1 MAMTDFSIIKKSLT
15 SRMFSTII
23 TALTVAIA
31 VGLMLVLLSMRD
43 AGRQAFARG
52 SGTMHLLVTSDNS
65 PLASVLNGV
74 FYANPPSKAL
84 TWARYQQ
91 IKDDPRVA
99 WAVPNAQGD
108 TFLGWPVMATTPEFF
123 SAFAPEKDRP
133 WQFTQGHAFDKAF
146 EVVLGAQAARATG
159 LKVGEKIAL
168 AHGRSDKRADGR
180 VKEHDDHDAPGSHG
194 SDGGHVHDEFA
205 FEVVGILAPTGSA
218 HDRALFIDLN
228 STWILH
234 AHDRRELEAR
244 NAGKDAESVARTTEG
259 DLTDSD
265 RKITGIYVRCVT
277 REGSDAS
284 VVMPQFAAELRKDPS
299 LIVASPATEVEN
311 LFKIVGNIDQ
321 ILVALAAVVMLSSG
335 IGILLALYNSMA
347 QRRRQIAVLRVLG
360 ASAGRIFSLILTESA
375 ILGLLGAIAGTA
387 LAVLGARLVA
397 ATLKSRLGLDITP
410 NLTPEWIVGLLGGTV
425 VLATL
430 AGLIPAL
437 MAYRTP
443 VAENLR
449 PLN

>member
-1 MAMTDFSIIKKSLT
+1 MAMTDFSIIKRSLT
-15 SRMFSTII
+15 SRLFSTII

-31 VGLMLVLLSMRD
+31 VALMLVLLSMRD

-52 SGTMHLLVTSDNS
+52 SGTMHLLVTSDSS
-65 PLASVLNGV
+65 PLVSVLNGV

-84 TWARYQQ
+84 SWARFQQ
-91 IKDDPRVA
+91 IKNDPRVA

-108 TFLGWPVMATTPEFF
+108 TFLGWPVMATMPEFF
-123 SAFAPEKDRP
+123 SAFAPEKDRA
-133 WQFTQGHAFDKAF
+133 WQFTQGRAFDKAF

-180 VKEHDDHDAPGSHG
+180 VKEHGPNEHSH
-194 SDGGHVHDEFA
+194 DGGHVHDEFA

-234 AHDRRELEAR
+234 THDRRESDAR
-244 NAGKDAESVARTTEG
+244 NAGKDAESVSRTTEA
-259 DLTDSD
+259 DLSD
-265 RKITGIYVRCVT
+265 RDRLITGIYVRCVT

-321 ILVALAAVVMLSSG
+321 ILVALAGVVMLSSG

-375 ILGLLGAIAGTA
+375 ILGLLGAIAGVA
-387 LAVLGARLVA
+387 LAALGARLVA
-397 ATLKSRLGLDITP
+397 AALKENLGLDITP
-410 NLTPEWIVGLLGGTV
+410 NLTPEWIVGLLGATV